1 MKKTHLQKTFL
12 ALAGMGLCLS
22 ALVFFSAAAPET
34 SRVISPHFQEINE
47 SITTTGIVTP
57 RNRLE
62 IRPPVAGRLDA
73 LLVKEGDK
81 VTKGQP
87 LITMS
92 STDRATLI
100 DAAYRKGDAEL
111 KYWQEVYKPIQMV
124 SPMDATVIVATL
136 QPGQMIATIDPIVVL
151 SDQLIVRAQ
160 VDETDI
166 ARVSLGQKAFVT
178 LDSFPQNP
186 IEAAVEH
193 IYYESVV
200 QSNVT
205 VYKVDLNVTKVPDFF
220 RSGMNAQVA
229 FQVAQK
235 DKALVLPAEAV
246 DFSSGK
252 PMVMIVDDKGKEEP
266 REIVAGITTPK
277 FVEVVSGLTETSK
290 VAIKNQ
296 KINLNAPES
305 GKNPFMPQFRQRR

>member
-1 MKKTHLQKTFL
+1 MKKTYLTKIFV
-12 ALAGMGLCLS
+12 ALAGLGLCLV
-22 ALVFFSAAAPET
+22 AVLFFSAAAPET
-34 SRVISPHFQEINE
+34 SRIISPHYQEINE

-87 LITMS
+87 LVTMS

-100 DAAYRKGDAEL
+100 DAAYRQGDAEA
-111 KYWQEVYKPIQMV
+111 KYWEQVYKPIQMV

-136 QPGQMIATIDPIVVL
+136 QPGQMVATTDPIVVL

-166 ARVSLGQKAFVT
+166 ARVALGQKAYVT

-186 IEAAVEH
+186 IEAQVEH

-205 VYKVDLNVTKVPDFF
+205 VYKVDLNVAKVPEFF

-235 DKALVLPAEAV
+235 EKALVLPAEAV

-252 PMVMIVDDKGKEEP
+252 PMVTAVDDKGKEEA

-277 FVEVVSGLTETSK
+277 LVEVLSGLTDKSK
-290 VAIKNQ
+290 VVVKNQ
-296 KINLNAPES
+296 KLNLSAPEG